1 MKELYDQA
9 EAANRAIKL
18 AHKNFAEK
26 LVKMGAKRIS
36 LYRYQWQY
44 HYAADNGY
52 TLAEDY
58 DHGFVA
64 STCNN
69 KMLDMLANA
78 GVKHQVVSAI
88 RTKRGVGESLLVIG

>member
-1 MKELYDQA
+1 MKEMKEMKELYDQA

-36 LYRYQWQY
+36 LHR
-44 HYAADNGY
+44 Y

-58 DHGFVA
+58 DQGFVA

-69 KMLDMLANA
+69 KMLDLLASA
-78 GVKHQVVSAI
+78 GVKHQVVSVI
-88 RTKRGVGESLLVIG
+88 RTKRGVEESLLVIG